1 MDLIKTIVAVLSL
14 YPDSTKRELLKNI
27 VMVGGPSKL
36 SGLKERM
43 ERDLRR

>member
-14 YPDSTKRELLKNI
+14 YPENVKKELLKNV

-36 SGLKERM
+36 AGLRERIS
-43 ERDLRR
+43 RDLRR